1 MRWTIFL
8 IALINFGKFSFL
20 LGIGFEVLELAD
32 GGAAELV
39 RLRPALQADDRLVGR
54 ADVVVRLLKHI
65 VY

>member
-1 MRWTIFL
+1 M
-8 IALINFGKFSFL
+8 IAIINFGKLSFL

-39 RLRPALQADDRLVGR
+39 RLRPALQADDRLVRR